1 MLYFQI
7 NYLTSAQLRTLMT
20 KVTSVLR
27 LLYKLVIYDRNGIGV
42 GTVLE
47 KVMTLLPKF
56 EMYKNNEYMGCLS
69 KELFYYNIDYNGW
82 HIDGSLAEWDYT
94 IVDKNYDTV
103 AVICKQIF
111 NVTDT
116 YVIDVKNPDNALDA
130 LMFVLAID
138 AEKCS
143 RNK

>member
-27 LLYKLVIYDRNGIGV
+27 LLYKLVIYDRNGIEV

-69 KELFYYNIDYNGW
+69 KELFYYNTLEN
-82 HIDGSLAEWDYT
+82 
-94 IVDKNYDTV
+94 
-103 AVICKQIF
+103 
-111 NVTDT
+111 
-116 YVIDVKNPDNALDA
+116 
-130 LMFVLAID
+130 
-138 AEKCS
+138 
-143 RNK
+143 